1 MTVELKRNDTKQK
14 PSEFL
19 PAESRFME
27 FLSEYGKK
35 VLYILLF
42 LIAIFIFM
50 YRMSVG
56 STAGAIQDYL
66 NADSDYLL
74 LKESTTNEATSP
86 GGPYEKILDIL
97 KRHPELHGKYDG
109 LIAQAFLAKGNADLA
124 LPFAEQ
130 SLDLTEQNH
139 LPLYADFSKITL
151 LISKEKYNDAYRSSL
166 ELKKQ
171 IEENEKN
178 FSTNVLYIFNLLRLA
193 ELEQQVGTQKGEL
206 VALKELLKLA
216 KEGSEGMQALAANYQ
231 EGDVSLISYL
241 ERKIKMLQ
249 K

>member
-1 MTVELKRNDTKQK
+1 MTVELNRNDLKHKT
-14 PSEFL
+14 PEML
-19 PAESRFME
+19 PPESRFME

-74 LKESTTNEATSP
+74 LKESDKQEAVSP
-86 GGPYEKILDIL
+86 SGPYEKLFDIL
-97 KRHPELHGKYDG
+97 KRRPELHGKYDG
-109 LIAQAFLAKGNADLA
+109 LIAQAFLAKGDPALA
-124 LPFAEQ
+124 LPYAEQ
-130 SLDLTEQNH
+130 SLNRAKQDH

-151 LISKEKYNDAYRSSL
+151 LISTGKYQDAYQSSL

-171 IEENEKN
+171 IEEKDKN
-178 FSTNVLYIFNLLRLA
+178 VSSNVMYMFNLLRIA
-193 ELEQQVGTQKGEL
+193 ELEQQVGTPEGEL
-206 VALKELLKLA
+206 VVLKELLKLS
-216 KEGSEGMQALAANYQ
+216 KEGSEGMQVLATNFQ
-231 EGDVSLISYL
+231 EGDVSLIDYL
-241 ERKIKMLQ
+241 NRRIKMLQ